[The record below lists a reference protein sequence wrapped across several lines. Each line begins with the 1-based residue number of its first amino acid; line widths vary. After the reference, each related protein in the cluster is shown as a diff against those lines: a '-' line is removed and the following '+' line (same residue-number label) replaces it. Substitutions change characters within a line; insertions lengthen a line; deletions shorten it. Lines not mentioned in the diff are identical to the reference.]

1 MHKAAAWFTLA
12 AVLCLP
18 TPAAGWGFEGHKYI
32 LDRAIPLLPREIRPF
47 FLKFRVSIV
56 EHTID
61 PDLWRT
67 AGWEAENPRHFV
79 DMDGY
84 GPYPFTELPHDYDA
98 AVVKYGKDF
107 VEKNGLLP
115 WRAQEIFDKL
125 VDAFAQ
131 KAPYSRENIK
141 FFTSI
146 LAHYVADAHV
156 PFHAA
161 LNHDGQLT
169 GQWGVHSRFESDLFD
184 RYRVRLR
191 VMPKPPVSTLTEAR
205 DFLFTTLTESYTSVQ
220 PILDADKAAIDSRDL
235 YDDIYF
241 GAFFGKVRPIL
252 QARLA
257 TSITDVASMIASAWV
272 KAGRPALPLTQTL
285 PPKKVRRQ

>member
-18 TPAAGWGFEGHKYI
+18 TPAAAWGFEGHKYI

-98 AVVKYGKDF
+98 AVAKYGKDF

-141 FFTSI
+141 FFSSI

-191 VMPKPPVSTLTEAR
+191 VMPKPPTSTLTEAR

-220 PILDADKAAIDSRDL
+220 PILDADKAAIDSRDR
-235 YDDIYF
+235 YDDVYF

-252 QARLA
+252 EARLA
-257 TSITDVASMIASAWV
+257 TSISDVASMIGSAWV

>member
-1 MHKAAAWFTLA
+1 MRKAATCFILA
-12 AVLCLP
+12 IALCLP
-18 TPAAGWGFEGHKYI
+18 TEAAAWGFEGHKYI
-32 LDRAIPLLPREIRPF
+32 LDRAIPLLPPEIRPY

-67 AGWEAENPRHFV
+67 AGWEAESPRHYL

-84 GPYPFTELPHDYDA
+84 GPYPFTELPHEYDA
-98 AVVKYGKDF
+98 AVAKYGKDA

-115 WRAQEIFDKL
+115 WRAQEMFDKL

-131 KAPYSRENIK
+131 KGPYSRENIK
-141 FFTSI
+141 FFSSV

-169 GQWGVHSRFESDLFD
+169 GQWGLHTRFESDLFD
-184 RYRVRLR
+184 RYRLRLR
-191 VMPKPPVSTLTEAR
+191 VTPKAPVSTLTEAR
-205 DFLFTTLTESYTSVQ
+205 DFVFTTLTESYTFVQ

-235 YDDIYF
+235 YDDAYY

-252 QARLA
+252 EARLSA
-257 TSITDVASMIASAWV
+257 SITDVASLITGAWV

-285 PPKKVRRQ
+285 PPRKVRRQ